1 MIAWID
7 VRGVAKQLD
16 VKEQTARN
24 LMNSGKLQAC
34 KIGSAYKTQQQWIDD
49 YIERQKVVVQVTK

>member
-7 VRGVAKQLD
+7 VKGVAKQLD

-34 KIGSAYKTQQQWIDD
+34 KIGSAYKTQQEWINEF
-49 YIERQKVVVQVTK
+49 IEKQKVQVKQ